1 MANTLPDVYVA
12 RDLKKFV
19 NPKFLKTVD
28 IGLFRRLFARQPEAQ
43 RGFHIAG
50 FEGSPAE
57 VRDRLKAFFEGPEDA
72 LPRGIVADL
81 HHIAELGTENG
92 MHLLQER
99 AAARD
104 IEITAPLDADG
115 TPIPLDPKHFAI
127 LAFLDHR
134 SVFDAASDMLARQAR
149 SSLAEYVGLDE
160 GIEPHLDE
168 DSRAAFEAAAA
179 QMFQRD
185 HRGAFCRV
193 GWYEDA
199 DQTVLVVT
207 HGAPVAVVPVIDG
220 DREDVISYRSVEYAV
235 LAYNTGTGRLGVGG
249 VRKALRAELAEFFAA
264 HMLRRPGFFAGE
276 DCQDLYTLERV
287 EGAGFGFRVNHAFDP
302 GIQQVDIVEI
312 QIDRIGTDPRSGEA
326 AVEAQSVI
334 RDFRGNALTRL
345 GDFGNRVSF
354 NTGQYRIGHIIIRI
368 HFGDGRGRASRVTVK
383 IKPPSL
389 AVFKRQRFEARVM
402 ELLRRNGFCRERQPA
417 EAAAAAE

>member
-1 MANTLPDVYVA
+1 MA

-19 NPKFLKTVD
+19 NPKFLRTVNL
-28 IGLFRRLFARQPEAQ
+28 GLFRRLFARQPEPL
-43 RGFHIAG
+43 RGFNLAHFDG
-50 FEGSPAE
+50 DEAE
-57 VRDRLKAFFEGPEDA
+57 VRERLRVFFENTEDE

-92 MHLLQER
+92 MYLLQER
-99 AAARD
+99 AAAR
-104 IEITAPLDADG
+104 EITIAAPLDPDG
-115 TPIPLDPKHFAI
+115 NPIPLDPKHFA
-127 LAFLDHR
+127 LLTFLDHR
-134 SVFDAASDMLARQAR
+134 PVFDAASDMLARQAR

-160 GIEPHLDE
+160 GIEPRLDD

-179 QMFQRD
+179 EMFQRD

-193 GWYEDA
+193 GWYEDG

-207 HGAPVAVVPVIDG
+207 HGAPVAVVPVING
-220 DREDVISYRSVEYAV
+220 DQEDVISYRSVEYAV
-235 LAYNTGTGRLGVGG
+235 LAYNVGTGRMGVGG
-249 VRKALRAELAEFFAA
+249 VRKALRAELAEFFAV

-276 DCQDLYTLERV
+276 DCQDLYTLERI
-287 EGAGFGFRVNHAFDP
+287 ESAGFGFRVNHAFDV
-302 GIQQVDIVEI
+302 GIQQVDIVEV

-326 AVEAQSVI
+326 AVEAQNVT
-334 RDFRGNALTRL
+334 RDFRGNALNRL
-345 GDFGNRVSF
+345 NEFGDRVSF
-354 NTGQYRIGHIIIRI
+354 STGRYRIGHIIIRI
-368 HFGDGRGRASRVTVK
+368 HFGDGRSRASRVTVK

>member
-1 MANTLPDVYVA
+1 MA

-19 NPKFLKTVD
+19 NPKFLKTVNL
-28 IGLFRRLFARQPEAQ
+28 GLFRRLFARQPEAL
-43 RGFHIAG
+43 RGFDLAAFDG
-50 FEGSPAE
+50 EDAE
-57 VRDRLKAFFEGPEDA
+57 VRDRLRAFFEGAEDA
-72 LPRGIVADL
+72 MPRGIVADL

-104 IEITAPLDADG
+104 IEIAAPLDADG
-115 TPIPLDPKHFAI
+115 IPIPLDPKHFAI

-134 SVFDAASDMLARQAR
+134 PVFDAASDMLARQAR

-160 GIEPHLDE
+160 GIEPRLD
-168 DSRAAFEAAAA
+168 DASRATFEAAAA
-179 QMFQRD
+179 GLFQRD

-193 GWYEDA
+193 GWYEDG

-207 HGAPVAVVPVIDG
+207 HGAPVSVVPVIDG

-235 LAYNTGTGRLGVGG
+235 LAYNLGTGRMGVGG
-249 VRKALRAELAEFFAA
+249 VRKALRAELAEFFAV
-264 HMLRRPGFFAGE
+264 HMLGRPGFFAGE
-276 DCQDLYTLERV
+276 DCQDLYTLERIENV
-287 EGAGFGFRVNHAFDP
+287 GLGFRVNHAFDV
-302 GIQQVDIVEI
+302 GIQQVDIVEV

-326 AVEAQSVI
+326 AVEAQNVT

-345 GDFGNRVSF
+345 SEFGDQVSF
-354 NTGQYRIGHIIIRI
+354 STGRYRIGHIIIRI
-368 HFGDGRGRASRVTVK
+368 HFGDGRSRGSRVTVK

-389 AVFKRQRFEARVM
+389 AVFKRQRFETRVM

>member
-1 MANTLPDVYVA
+1 MA

-19 NPKFLKTVD
+19 NPKFLKTVNL
-28 IGLFRRLFARQPEAQ
+28 GLFRRLFARQPEAL
-43 RGFHIAG
+43 RGFDLAAFDG
-50 FEGSPAE
+50 EEAE
-57 VRDRLKAFFEGPEDA
+57 VRERLRAFFQGAEDA
-72 LPRGIVADL
+72 MPRGIVADL

-104 IEITAPLDADG
+104 INIAAPLDPDG
-115 TPIPLDPKHFAI
+115 NPIPLDPKHFAI

-134 SVFDAASDMLARQAR
+134 TVFDAASDMLARQAR

-160 GIEPHLDE
+160 GIEPRLDDE
-168 DSRAAFEAAAA
+168 SRAAFEAAAA
-179 QMFQRD
+179 GLFQRD

-193 GWYEDA
+193 GWYEDG

-207 HGAPVAVVPVIDG
+207 HGAPVSVVPVIDG

-235 LAYNTGTGRLGVGG
+235 LAYNVGTGRMGVGG
-249 VRKALRAELAEFFAA
+249 VRKALRAELAEFFAV
-264 HMLRRPGFFAGE
+264 HMLGRPGFFAGE
-276 DCQDLYTLERV
+276 DCQDLYTLERIENV
-287 EGAGFGFRVNHAFDP
+287 GFSFRVNHAFDV
-302 GIQQVDIVEI
+302 GIQQVDIVEV

-326 AVEAQSVI
+326 AVEAQNVT

-345 GDFGNRVSF
+345 SEFGDRVSF
-354 NTGQYRIGHIIIRI
+354 STGRYRIGHIIIRI

>member
-1 MANTLPDVYVA
+1 MNTQLGECMA

-28 IGLFRRLFARQPEAQ
+28 LGLFRRLFERQPEAQ
-43 RGFHIAG
+43 RGFDLAG
-50 FEGSPAE
+50 FEGEDGE
-57 VRDRLKAFFEGPEDA
+57 VRDRLKAFFEGPEDG

-81 HHIAELGTENG
+81 HHIAELGTQNG
-92 MHLLQER
+92 MQVLQER
-99 AAARD
+99 AAASD
-104 IEITAPLDADG
+104 IKIAAPLDAHG
-115 TPIPLDPKHFAI
+115 NPIPLDPKHFAI
-127 LAFLDHR
+127 LAFLDYR

-160 GIEPHLDE
+160 GVEPRLDD

-179 QMFQRD
+179 ELFQRD
-185 HRGAFCRV
+185 YRGAFCRV
-193 GWYEDA
+193 GWYEDG

-235 LAYNTGTGRLGVGG
+235 LAYNTGTGRMGVGG
-249 VRKALRAELAEFFAA
+249 VRKALRAELAEFFAV

-276 DCQDLYTLERV
+276 DCQNLYTLERI
-287 EGAGFGFRVNHAFDP
+287 ERIGFGFQVNHAFDP
-302 GIQQVDIVEI
+302 GVQRVDIVEV

-334 RDFRGNALTRL
+334 RDFRGNALTRVMEF
-345 GDFGNRVSF
+345 GDRVSF
-354 NTGQYRIGHIIIRI
+354 STGRYRIGHVIFRI
-368 HFGDGRGRASRVTVK
+368 HFSDGRGRGPRVTVK

-389 AVFKRQRFEARVM
+389 AVFKRQRFEARIM
-402 ELLRRNGFCRERQPA
+402 ELLRRNGFCREREPG

>member
-1 MANTLPDVYVA
+1 MAK
-12 RDLKKFV
+12 DLKKFV
-19 NPKFLKTVD
+19 NPKFLRTVNL
-28 IGLFRRLFARQPEAQ
+28 GLFQRLFARQPQEH
-43 RGFHIAG
+43 RGFDLAD
-50 FEGSPAE
+50 FEGADPE
-57 VRDRLKAFFEGPEDA
+57 VRERLKAFFEGPENS

-104 IEITAPLDADG
+104 THIAAPLDADG
-115 TPIPLDPKHFAI
+115 NPIPLDPKHFAI

-160 GIEPHLDE
+160 GIEPRLD
-168 DSRAAFEAAAA
+168 DTSRGAFEAAAA
-179 QMFQRD
+179 ELFQRD

-193 GWYEDA
+193 GWYEDG

-207 HGAPVAVVPVIDG
+207 HGAPVSVVPVIDG

-235 LAYNTGTGRLGVGG
+235 LAYNVGTGRMGVGG
-249 VRKALRAELAEFFAA
+249 VRKALRAELAEFFAV
-264 HMLRRPGFFAGE
+264 HMLGRPGFFAGE
-276 DCQDLYTLERV
+276 DCQDLYTLERIENV
-287 EGAGFGFRVNHAFDP
+287 GFSFRVNHAFDV
-302 GIQQVDIVEI
+302 GIQQVDIVEV

-326 AVEAQSVI
+326 AVEAQNVT

-345 GDFGNRVSF
+345 HEFGDRVSF
-354 NTGQYRIGHIIIRI
+354 STGRYRIGHIIIRI
-368 HFGDGRGRASRVTVK
+368 HFGDGRSRASRVTVK

>member
-1 MANTLPDVYVA
+1 MAK
-12 RDLKKFV
+12 DLKKFV
-19 NPKFLKTVD
+19 NPKFLKTVNL
-28 IGLFRRLFARQPEAQ
+28 GLFQRLFARQPKEQ
-43 RGFHIAG
+43 RGFDLAG
-50 FEGSPAE
+50 FEGPDPE
-57 VRDRLKAFFEGPEDA
+57 VRERLKAFFEGPENS

-104 IEITAPLDADG
+104 THIAAPLDADG
-115 TPIPLDPKHFAI
+115 NPIPLDPKHFAI

-134 SVFDAASDMLARQAR
+134 PVFDAASDMLARQAR

-160 GIEPHLDE
+160 GIEPRLDE
-168 DSRAAFEAAAA
+168 TSRGAFEAAAA
-179 QMFQRD
+179 ELFQRD

-193 GWYEDA
+193 GWYEDG

-207 HGAPVAVVPVIDG
+207 HGAPVSVVPVIDG

-235 LAYNTGTGRLGVGG
+235 LAYNVGTGRMGVGG
-249 VRKALRAELAEFFAA
+249 VRKALRAELAEFFAV
-264 HMLRRPGFFAGE
+264 HMLGRPGFFAGE
-276 DCQDLYTLERV
+276 DCQDLYTLERIENV
-287 EGAGFGFRVNHAFDP
+287 GFSFRVNHAFDV
-302 GIQQVDIVEI
+302 GIQQVDIVEV

-326 AVEAQSVI
+326 AVEAQNVT

-345 GDFGNRVSF
+345 HEFGDRVSF
-354 NTGQYRIGHIIIRI
+354 STGRYRIGHIIIRI
-368 HFGDGRGRASRVTVK
+368 HFGDGRSRASRVTVK

>member
-1 MANTLPDVYVA
+1 MA

-19 NPKFLKTVD
+19 NPKFLKTVNL
-28 IGLFRRLFARQPEAQ
+28 GLFRRLFARQPEAL
-43 RGFHIAG
+43 RGFDLAAFDG
-50 FEGSPAE
+50 EDAE
-57 VRDRLKAFFEGPEDA
+57 VRDRLRAFFEGAEDA
-72 LPRGIVADL
+72 MPRGIVADL

-104 IEITAPLDADG
+104 IEIAAPLDADG
-115 TPIPLDPKHFAI
+115 IPIPLDPKHFAI

-134 SVFDAASDMLARQAR
+134 PVFDAASDMLTRQAR

-160 GIEPHLDE
+160 GIEPRLD
-168 DSRAAFEAAAA
+168 DASRATFEAAAA
-179 QMFQRD
+179 GLFQRD

-193 GWYEDA
+193 GWYEDG

-207 HGAPVAVVPVIDG
+207 HGAPVSVVPVIDG

-235 LAYNTGTGRLGVGG
+235 LAYNLGTGRMGVGG
-249 VRKALRAELAEFFAA
+249 VRKALRAELAEFFAV
-264 HMLRRPGFFAGE
+264 HMLGRPGFFAGE
-276 DCQDLYTLERV
+276 DCQDLYTLERIENV
-287 EGAGFGFRVNHAFDP
+287 GLGFRVNHAFDV
-302 GIQQVDIVEI
+302 GIQQVDIVEV

-326 AVEAQSVI
+326 AVEAQNVT

-345 GDFGNRVSF
+345 SEFGDQVSF
-354 NTGQYRIGHIIIRI
+354 STGRYRIGHIIIRI
-368 HFGDGRGRASRVTVK
+368 HFGDGRSRGSRVTVK

>member
-1 MANTLPDVYVA
+1 MA

-19 NPKFLKTVD
+19 NPKFLKTVNL
-28 IGLFRRLFARQPEAQ
+28 GLFRRLFARQPEAL
-43 RGFHIAG
+43 RGFDLAAFDG
-50 FEGSPAE
+50 EEAE
-57 VRDRLKAFFEGPEDA
+57 VRDRLRAFFEGAEDA
-72 LPRGIVADL
+72 MPRGIVADL

-104 IEITAPLDADG
+104 IEIAAPLDADG
-115 TPIPLDPKHFAI
+115 TPISLDPKHFAI

-134 SVFDAASDMLARQAR
+134 TVFDAASDMLARQAR

-160 GIEPHLDE
+160 GIEPRLDD

-179 QMFQRD
+179 ELFQRD
-185 HRGAFCRV
+185 HRSAFCRV
-193 GWYEDA
+193 GWYEDG

-235 LAYNTGTGRLGVGG
+235 LAYNVGTGRMGVGG
-249 VRKALRAELAEFFAA
+249 VRKALRAELAEFFAV

-276 DCQDLYTLERV
+276 DCQDLYTLERIESV
-287 EGAGFGFRVNHAFDP
+287 GFGFRVHHAFDV
-302 GIQQVDIVEI
+302 GIQQVDIVEV

-326 AVEAQSVI
+326 AVEAQNVT

-345 GDFGNRVSF
+345 SEFADRVSF
-354 NTGQYRIGHIIIRI
+354 STGRYRIGYIIIRI

-417 EAAAAAE
+417 EAAVAAE

>member
-1 MANTLPDVYVA
+1 MA

-28 IGLFRRLFARQPEAQ
+28 LDLFRRLFARQPAPQ
-43 RGFHIAG
+43 RGFDLAG
-50 FEGSPAE
+50 FEGEDNE
-57 VRDRLKAFFEGPEDA
+57 VRDRLRVFFEGPEDG

-81 HHIAELGTENG
+81 HHIAELGTQDG

-104 IEITAPLDADG
+104 IEIAPPLDANG
-115 TPIPLDPKHFAI
+115 EPIPLDPKHFAI

-134 SVFDAASDMLARQAR
+134 SIFDAASDMLARQAR

-160 GIEPHLDE
+160 GVEPRLDGA
-168 DSRAAFEAAAA
+168 SRAAFEAAAA
-179 QMFQRD
+179 ELFRRD

-193 GWYEDA
+193 GWYEDG

-207 HGAPVAVVPVIDG
+207 HGAPVAVIPVISG

-235 LAYNTGTGRLGVGG
+235 LAYNVGTGRMGVGG
-249 VRKALRAELAEFFAA
+249 VRKALRAELAEFFAV

-276 DCQDLYTLERV
+276 DCQNLYTLERI
-287 EGAGFGFRVNHAFDP
+287 ERAGPGFQVNHAFDP
-302 GIQQVDIVEI
+302 GIQRVEIVEV
-312 QIDRIGTDPRSGEA
+312 QIDRIGSDPQTGEA
-326 AVEAQSVI
+326 AVEAQGVI
-334 RDFRGNALTRL
+334 RDFRGNALTRMMEF
-345 GDFGNRVSF
+345 GDRVSF
-354 NTGQYRIGHIIIRI
+354 NTGRYRIGHAIFRI
-368 HFGDGRGRASRVTVK
+368 HFGDGRRNGSRVTVK
-383 IKPPSL
+383 VKPPSL

-402 ELLRRNGFCRERQPA
+402 EILRRNGFCREREPG

>member
-1 MANTLPDVYVA
+1 MA

-19 NPKFLKTVD
+19 NPKFLKTVNL
-28 IGLFRRLFARQPEAQ
+28 GLFRRLFERQPAAL
-43 RGFHIAG
+43 RGFDLAAFDG
-50 FEGSPAE
+50 DEAE
-57 VRDRLKAFFEGPEDA
+57 VRDRLKVFFEGTEDE

-99 AAARD
+99 ATARD
-104 IEITAPLDADG
+104 INIAAPLDPDG
-115 TPIPLDPKHFAI
+115 NPIPLDPKHFAL

-134 SVFDAASDMLARQAR
+134 PVFDAASDMLARQAR

-160 GIEPHLDE
+160 GIEPRLD
-168 DSRAAFEAAAA
+168 DASRAAFEAAAA
-179 QMFQRD
+179 EMFQRD

-193 GWYEDA
+193 GWYEDG

-207 HGAPVAVVPVIDG
+207 HGAPVAVVPVING
-220 DREDVISYRSVEYAV
+220 DQEDVISYRSVEYAV
-235 LAYNTGTGRLGVGG
+235 LAYNVGTGRMGVGG
-249 VRKALRAELAEFFAA
+249 VRKALRAELAEFFAV

-276 DCQDLYTLERV
+276 DCQDLYTLDRIENV
-287 EGAGFGFRVNHAFDP
+287 GFGFRVNHAFDA
-302 GIQQVDIVEI
+302 GIQQVDIVEV
-312 QIDRIGTDPRSGEA
+312 QIDRIGTDPRSGEV
-326 AVEAQSVI
+326 AVEAQNVT

-345 GDFGNRVSF
+345 NEFGDRVSF
-354 NTGQYRIGHIIIRI
+354 STGRYRIGHIIIRI
-368 HFGDGRGRASRVTVK
+368 HFGDGRSRATRVTVK

-402 ELLRRNGFCRERQPA
+402 DLLRRNGFCRERQPA

>member
-1 MANTLPDVYVA
+1 MA

-19 NPKFLKTVD
+19 NPKFLKTVNL
-28 IGLFRRLFARQPEAQ
+28 GLFRRLFERQPAAS
-43 RGFHIAG
+43 RGFDLAAFDG
-50 FEGSPAE
+50 DEAE
-57 VRDRLKAFFEGPEDA
+57 VRDRLKVFFEGTEDE

-99 AAARD
+99 ATARD
-104 IEITAPLDADG
+104 INIAAPLDPDG
-115 TPIPLDPKHFAI
+115 NPIPLDPKHFAL

-134 SVFDAASDMLARQAR
+134 PVFDAASDMLARQAR

-160 GIEPHLDE
+160 GIEPRLDD

-179 QMFQRD
+179 EMFQRD

-193 GWYEDA
+193 GWYEDG

-207 HGAPVAVVPVIDG
+207 HGAPVAVVPVING
-220 DREDVISYRSVEYAV
+220 DQEDVISYRSVEYAV
-235 LAYNTGTGRLGVGG
+235 LAYNVGTGRMGVGG
-249 VRKALRAELAEFFAA
+249 VRKALRAELAEFFAV

-276 DCQDLYTLERV
+276 DCQDLYTLDRIENV
-287 EGAGFGFRVNHAFDP
+287 GFGFRVNHAFDA
-302 GIQQVDIVEI
+302 GIQQVDIVEV
-312 QIDRIGTDPRSGEA
+312 QIDRIGTDPRSGEV
-326 AVEAQSVI
+326 AVEAQNVT

-345 GDFGNRVSF
+345 NEFGDRISF
-354 NTGQYRIGHIIIRI
+354 STGRYRIGHIIIRI
-368 HFGDGRGRASRVTVK
+368 HFGDGRSRASRVTVK

>member
-1 MANTLPDVYVA
+1 MA

-19 NPKFLKTVD
+19 NPKFLKTVNL
-28 IGLFRRLFARQPEAQ
+28 GLFRRLFERQPEAL
-43 RGFHIAG
+43 RGFDLADFDG
-50 FEGSPAE
+50 DEAE
-57 VRDRLKAFFEGPEDA
+57 VRDRLKVFFEGTEDA

-104 IEITAPLDADG
+104 INIAAPLDPDG
-115 TPIPLDPKHFAI
+115 NPIPLDPKHFAL

-134 SVFDAASDMLARQAR
+134 PVFDAASDMLARQAR

-160 GIEPHLDE
+160 GIEPRLD
-168 DSRAAFEAAAA
+168 DASRAAFEAAAA
-179 QMFQRD
+179 EMFQRD

-193 GWYEDA
+193 GWYEDG

-207 HGAPVAVVPVIDG
+207 HGAPVAVVPVING
-220 DREDVISYRSVEYAV
+220 DQEDVISYRSVEYAV
-235 LAYNTGTGRLGVGG
+235 LAYNVGTGRMGVGG
-249 VRKALRAELAEFFAA
+249 VRKALRAELAEFFAV

-276 DCQDLYTLERV
+276 DCQDLYTLDRIENV
-287 EGAGFGFRVNHAFDP
+287 GFGFRVNHAFDA
-302 GIQQVDIVEI
+302 GIQQVDIVEV
-312 QIDRIGTDPRSGEA
+312 QIDRIGTDPRSGEV
-326 AVEAQSVI
+326 AVEAQNVT

-345 GDFGNRVSF
+345 NEFGDRVSF
-354 NTGQYRIGHIIIRI
+354 STGRYRIGHIIIRI
-368 HFGDGRGRASRVTVK
+368 HFGDGRSRASRVTVK

>member
-1 MANTLPDVYVA
+1 MAK
-12 RDLKKFV
+12 DLKKFV
-19 NPKFLKTVD
+19 NPKFLRTVNL
-28 IGLFRRLFARQPEAQ
+28 GLFLRLFARQPHEQ
-43 RGFHIAG
+43 RGFDLAG
-50 FEGSPAE
+50 FEGADAE
-57 VRDRLKAFFEGPEDA
+57 VRDRLKTLFEGPENL

-99 AAARD
+99 AAARG
-104 IEITAPLDADG
+104 IEITAPLDADRN
-115 TPIPLDPKHFAI
+115 PIPLDPKHFAI

-160 GIEPHLDE
+160 GIEPRLDE
-168 DSRAAFEAAAA
+168 ASRAAFEDSAAE
-179 QMFQRD
+179 MFKRD

-193 GWYEDA
+193 GRYEDG

-207 HGAPVAVVPVIDG
+207 HGAPVSVVPVIDG

-235 LAYNTGTGRLGVGG
+235 LAYNVGTGRMGVGG
-249 VRKALRAELAEFFAA
+249 VRKALRAELAEFFAV
-264 HMLRRPGFFAGE
+264 HMLGRPGFFAGE
-276 DCQDLYTLERV
+276 DCQDLYTLERIENV
-287 EGAGFGFRVNHAFDP
+287 GLGFQLSHAFDV
-302 GIQQVDIVEI
+302 GIQKVDIVEV

-326 AVEAQSVI
+326 AVEAQHVT

-345 GDFGNRVSF
+345 SEFGDRVSF
-354 NTGQYRIGHIIIRI
+354 GSGSYRIGHVIIRI
-368 HFGDGRGRASRVTVK
+368 HFGDGRSRASRVTVK

-402 ELLRRNGFCRERQPA
+402 ELLRRNGFCRERQPT

>member
-1 MANTLPDVYVA
+1 MAK
-12 RDLKKFV
+12 DLKKFV
-19 NPKFLKTVD
+19 NPKFLRTVNLD
-28 IGLFRRLFARQPEAQ
+28 LFLRLFARQPHEQ
-43 RGFHIAG
+43 RGFDLAG
-50 FEGSPAE
+50 FEGADAE
-57 VRDRLKAFFEGPEDA
+57 VRDRLKTLFEGPENL

-99 AAARD
+99 AAARG
-104 IEITAPLDADG
+104 IEITAPLDADRN
-115 TPIPLDPKHFAI
+115 PIPLDPKHFAI

-160 GIEPHLDE
+160 GIEPRLDE
-168 DSRAAFEAAAA
+168 ASRAAFEDSAAE
-179 QMFQRD
+179 MFKRD

-193 GWYEDA
+193 GWYEDG

-207 HGAPVAVVPVIDG
+207 HGAPVSVVPVIDG

-235 LAYNTGTGRLGVGG
+235 LAYNVGTGRMGVGG
-249 VRKALRAELAEFFAA
+249 VRKALRAELAEFFAL
-264 HMLRRPGFFAGE
+264 HMLGRPGFFAGE
-276 DCQDLYTLERV
+276 DCQDLYTLERIENV
-287 EGAGFGFRVNHAFDP
+287 GFSFRVNHAFDV
-302 GIQQVDIVEI
+302 GIQQVDIVEV

-326 AVEAQSVI
+326 AVEAQNVT

-345 GDFGNRVSF
+345 SEFGDRVSF
-354 NTGQYRIGHIIIRI
+354 GSGSYRIGHVIIRI
-368 HFGDGRGRASRVTVK
+368 HFGNGRSRASRVTVK

-402 ELLRRNGFCRERQPA
+402 ELLRRNGFCRERQPT